1 MKLKSILLI
10 AIGVI
15 IIAYPIVNNTYTK
28 YKQQVMLNEWEKEMQ
43 KREQTSKSLD
53 NSADDESNENQDE
66 LTEDPSEDAVESYL
80 SLQNLYPQI
89 EEDDEDAENENS
101 TQNDSSANETI
112 ETIGVLKIDKIKAK
126 LPVMNGTSASILKL
140 GVGKIAGTSDF
151 GEIGNTALSAHR
163 SHSYG
168 RNFNRLNEVKEGDPV
183 SITTMDAVYNYEVF
197 NILIVEPSDVSVL
210 KKSKTESILTLITC
224 HPLYTATHRLIVQ
237 AKLLPEQ

>member
-28 YKQQVMLNEWEKEMQ
+28 YKQQAMLNEWEEEMQ
-43 KREQTSKSLD
+43 KRKQTSNSLD
-53 NSADDESNENQDE
+53 NNADENQDD
-66 LTEDPSEDAVESYL
+66 LNEDPSEYAIQSYL
-80 SLQNLYPQI
+80 SLQDLYSQI
-89 EEDDEDAENENS
+89 EEDNEDEGNENS

-112 ETIGVLKIDKIKAK
+112 ETIGILKIDKIKAK
-126 LPVMNGTSASILKL
+126 LPIMNGTSASILKI
-140 GVGKIAGTSDF
+140 GVGKVEGTSDF
-151 GEIGNTALSAHR
+151 GDIGNTALSAHR

-168 RNFNRLNEVKEGDPV
+168 KNFNRLNEVKAGDIV

-224 HPLYTATHRLIVQ
+224 HPLYAATHRLIVQ
-237 AKLLPEQ
+237 ARLLPEE

>member
-101 TQNDSSANETI
+101 T
-112 ETIGVLKIDKIKAK
+112 
-126 LPVMNGTSASILKL
+126 
-140 GVGKIAGTSDF
+140 
-151 GEIGNTALSAHR
+151 ALR
-163 SHSYG
+163 
-168 RNFNRLNEVKEGDPV
+168 
-183 SITTMDAVYNYEVF
+183 
-197 NILIVEPSDVSVL
+197 
-210 KKSKTESILTLITC
+210 
-224 HPLYTATHRLIVQ
+224 
-237 AKLLPEQ
+237 